1 MAGAAI
7 LVLGLV
13 RVLVVVVVVELVML
27 DDGGRMV
34 PVSFRTS
41 LLSWGW
47 YIPSIKSSIISIP
60 LEELVNADAAAFPR

>member
-27 DDGGRMV
+27 DDGGRVV
-34 PVSFRTS
+34 PVSFRS
-41 LLSWGW
+41 FLLSLG
-47 YIPSIKSSIISIP
+47 
-60 LEELVNADAAAFPR
+60 

>member
-41 LLSWGW
+41 LPSWG
-47 YIPSIKSSIISIP
+47 
-60 LEELVNADAAAFPR
+60 